1 MFSNIKIGVIPT
13 RRNIFSK
20 EEAQKQKILIL
31 AKLDSWGIDY
41 IDIND
46 INPEGLLFQ
55 SDDLEAVIE
64 KLRKNNVDAL
74 FFPHC
79 NFGTEYLVGQVANE
93 FNLPVLLWG
102 PRDDAPLPDGRRTRD
117 SQCGLF
123 ATGKVLR
130 HFRVKFNYIPTSS
143 VESDLFQNGFKNF
156 IAAANVVKS
165 IRNLRIL
172 QLGTRPAEF
181 WTTMCNEAELLEKF
195 NIQIRPVPL
204 TEFVREIRNLEESPT
219 PLVLQT
225 EEYINSNFDLCNHGD
240 LLRRFAAMKVA
251 MRDLADQYGCKA
263 IAIQCWYSLQEE
275 LGVMPCLANSLLY
288 DEGIPVTCETD
299 IHGAI
304 TSVMAGA
311 ACFWTKTPFIADMT
325 IRNPENDNS
334 ELLYH
339 CGSFSKS
346 IMAKGVIPKIGDSP
360 AFRGIGTV
368 QGRAASTQLSILRFD
383 GDNNEYSLL
392 LGKAKG
398 IDGPY
403 SRGTYMWIEVENL
416 PRLEKKLVI
425 GPYIHHCIGIQANI
439 LPVLTEAMI
448 YFPDIN
454 LDFYDQS
461 EEEIENYLL
470 GLGSVENNG

>member
-1 MFSNIKIGVIPT
+1 MFSDVKLGVIPT

-20 EEAQKQKILIL
+20 EEAQKYKNLTL
-31 AKLDSWGIDY
+31 KKLDSWGINY

-46 INPEGLLFQ
+46 INPEGLLFL
-55 SDDLEAVIE
+55 SDDLDKVIE
-64 KLRKNNVDAL
+64 KLRKQDIDAL

-79 NFGTEYLVGQVANE
+79 NFGTEFLVGQVAKALNV
-93 FNLPVLLWG
+93 PILLWG

-130 HFRVKFNYIPTSS
+130 RFRLKFNYIPTCD
-143 VESDLFQNGFKNF
+143 VESDLFKYGFQNF

-181 WTTMCNEAELLEKF
+181 WTTMCNEGELLEKF

-204 TEFVREIRNLEESPT
+204 TQFIRLIKNLEGSPT

-225 EEYINSNFDLCNHGD
+225 EEYIKSNFDLCNHDD

-251 MRDLADQYGCKA
+251 MRTLADDYGCKA

-275 LGVMPCLANSLLY
+275 LGVMPCIANSILY

-311 ACFWTKTPFIADMT
+311 ACFWEKTPFIADMT

-346 IMAKGVIPKIGDSP
+346 TMAKGVIPKIGDSP
-360 AFRGIGTV
+360 AFGGIGTV
-368 QGRAASTQLSILRFD
+368 QGRAESAQLSILRFD

-403 SRGTYMWIEVENL
+403 SRGTYIWIEVENL
-416 PRLEKKLVI
+416 PRLEKKLVL

-439 LPVLTEAMI
+439 LPVIAEAMI
-448 YFPDIN
+448 YFPDIT
-454 LDFYDQS
+454 LDFFDRS
-461 EEEIENYLL
+461 EREIEDYLL
-470 GLGSVENNG
+470 GLV